1 MKKLKRKIIN
11 TLREGTVTSK
21 ELEDTTRK
29 LVDVAKSELDLK
41 DDKTAKEYVAG
52 FIKDGFVHQANQ
64 NESDEIASN
73 GIAAGMNP
81 EVEADKYEEMLD
93 ILDKT
98 SPFGLH
104 KGWI

>member
-52 FIKDGFVHQANQ
+52 FIKDGFVHQAN
-64 NESDEIASN
+64 
-73 GIAAGMNP
+73 
-81 EVEADKYEEMLD
+81 
-93 ILDKT
+93 
-98 SPFGLH
+98 
-104 KGWI
+104 